1 MTTPRSV
8 FGPAAAA
15 LDLGGVLLTDGTQT
29 AFNKIEALSGL
40 PPGSIA
46 RTWHNQ
52 CRQPA
57 ELGHMTSAQAC
68 ERLAPKTGID
78 PAAVEKTILGE
89 FQPIPAGISLLA
101 ALHQNRCRVVLATN
115 HLNEWIARWDQTHEW
130 WPMIDSVVCSA
141 AIGRRKPD
149 PAFYTA
155 VAEATNGSKGA
166 WFIDDTP
173 QNITA
178 ANTAGFHGILATT
191 QTLTALANHTKD
203 SKLPQPDAP
212 ETGSAS
218 IGT

>member
-1 MTTPRSV
+1 MTTPAPASN
-8 FGPAAAA
+8 PAAAA

-57 ELGHMTSAQAC
+57 ELGHMTSAQVC

-78 PAAVEKTILGE
+78 PAAVEETILGE

-173 QNITA
+173 QNIAA
-178 ANTAGFHGILATT
+178 ANTAGFCGILASP
-191 QTLTALANHTKD
+191 QTLAALADRAGASRALRT
-203 SKLPQPDAP
+203 LDAEANAAHP
-212 ETGSAS
+212 G
-218 IGT
+218 